1 MARIITLAAAVL
13 FALTAAA
20 GAGNVD
26 WSEYVDHNA
35 KPSAPVA
42 QAGSPT
48 EDAPAAEAHP
58 RVAAASKPAK
68 KASKTKAKAK
78 SKTKARSTKKR
89 RH

>member
-42 QAGSPT
+42 QAGTPT
-48 EDAPAAEAHP
+48 EEAPAAEAHP

-68 KASKTKAKAK
+68 KASKTKAK
-78 SKTKARSTKKR
+78 SKAKARSTKKR